1 MRLEHL
7 FGDSPQGVG
16 ATYLK
21 PALAGREESR
31 VIRLRQVST
40 PQGEGWE
47 YLDVSP
53 PFPLVCTT
61 RKRGEK
67 KYGDFLISFFK
78 KGINIGRYWKL
89 RKS

>member
-40 PQGEGWE
+40 PQGEG
-47 YLDVSP
+47 
-53 PFPLVCTT
+53 
-61 RKRGEK
+61 
-67 KYGDFLISFFK
+67 
-78 KGINIGRYWKL
+78 
-89 RKS
+89 

>member
-7 FGDSPQGVG
+7 FEDSPQGVG

-47 YLDVSP
+47 YIGVSP
-53 PFPLVCTT
+53 PFPLVSTT
-61 RKRGEK
+61 HKRGEEEN
-67 KYGDFLISFFK
+67 GDFLISFLK
-78 KGINIGRYWKL
+78 KELISVGIR
-89 RKS
+89 S